1 MKKLKRITTAI
12 LAVYMLSAA
21 AFAEETHTAQFK
33 VKVDNRQN
41 VTVTESSFIS
51 EKDNSGLNVNVVKY
65 SGGSKELIYSGV
77 LGGFDNGAWSN
88 MDFRKFNVP

>member
-41 VTVTESSFIS
+41 VTVTESTKLRTT
-51 EKDNSGLNVNVVKY
+51 EPRNKY
-65 SGGSKELIYSGV
+65 GQIPDILFNRGFALFLI
-77 LGGFDNGAWSN
+77 D
-88 MDFRKFNVP
+88 